1 MAITDTKIRNSQEL
15 AEDLPRRLRVSTQ
28 VAGLLR
34 GWILNRRL
42 QPGERIT
49 QGTVAKQL
57 RVGQATAREAL
68 KILESEGL
76 ITHRPN
82 RGCAVVKLSP
92 EQVGQIFRLR
102 VELEVLAVELAFETG
117 NNLKHREL
125 VEISQRLKDAAR
137 RNEVEEFLRLDI
149 EFHTTLWQL
158 SGNDFL
164 VRMLSQITIPALAFG
179 VIALRPA
186 EDEWVAAEHEK
197 IAVVLGTGDK
207 EEAKRVIRAAVE
219 AFWKRGQ
226 WKNLP

>member
-1 MAITDTKIRNSQEL
+1 MHIPVNSTL
-15 AEDLPRRLRVSTQ
+15 AVSQPADQLPRRVGVSEQ
-28 VAGLLR
+28 VAALLR
-34 GWILNRRL
+34 EWIVKRRL
-42 QPGERIT
+42 APGESIA
-49 QGTVAKQL
+49 QGKLAKQL
-57 RVGQATAREAL
+57 GIGQATVREAL
-68 KILESEGL
+68 KIAESEGL
-76 ITHRPN
+76 IAHQPN
-82 RGCAVVKLSP
+82 RGCAVTKLSP

-102 VELEVLAVELAFETG
+102 VDLEVLAVELAFETG
-117 NNLKHREL
+117 NNLKHGEL

-149 EFHTTLWQL
+149 EFHTTLWRL

-186 EDEWVAAEHEK
+186 EDEWVADEHEK
-197 IAVVLGTGDK
+197 IALVLGKGDK
-207 EEAKRVIRAAVE
+207 EEAKRVTRAAVE